1 MTVVSKSVYTDK
13 FDDTVNQYHSTNKTK
28 PVDVKSS
35 IHIDSRKEINYKDP
49 KFKIDDIVTISK
61 Y

>member
-1 MTVVSKSVYTDK
+1 MTVVPKSVYTDR
-13 FDDTVNQYHSTNKTK
+13 FDDIVNQYHSTNKAK

-35 IHIDSRKEINYKDP
+35 MHIDSSKEINYKDP

>member
-13 FDDTVNQYHSTNKTK
+13 FDDIVNPYHSTNKTK

-35 IHIDSRKEINYKDP
+35 IYIDSSKEINCKDP
-49 KFKIDDIVTISK
+49 TFKIDDLVTITK

>member
-13 FDDTVNQYHSTNKTK
+13 FDDTVNLYHSTNKTK

-35 IHIDSRKEINYKDP
+35 IHIDSSKEINYKDP